1 MSDVQKRNSTDTS
14 LRKGEL
20 PLSPGNSGKEGER
33 ANGAKDLGKE
43 KGGIRFRQDG
53 AEYAGKEKDS
63 GESTCC
69 GQDGLCMMDLGV
81 LELGVPAVFWRFG
94 SGVTRKKGS

>member
-43 KGGIRFRQDG
+43 KGAYGLGRTLLSML
-53 AEYAGKEKDS
+53 EEK
-63 GESTCC
+63 
-69 GQDGLCMMDLGV
+69 GL
-81 LELGVPAVFWRFG
+81 WREHL
-94 SGVTRKKGS
+94 RWARWPMHD